1 MRGMTARLGKGFFD
15 PVASPTKESL
25 RALLWN
31 LQSRGF
37 PSPCT
42 LDRNDEHMRP
52 PHLFVIPPKE
62 LSRSL
67 GTHRPLIAAATTKGL
82 SCPLEP
88 RPKSPT
94 LWLSGPLETRPGIAN
109 PGPPAGISRLQPTKA
124 VPWNPSLQEGGWRQE
139 VTNGSGPASLRSA

>member
-1 MRGMTARLGKGFFD
+1 MRGITARLGKGFFD

-42 LDRNDEHMRP
+42 LDRDDEHMRP

-67 GTHRPLIAAATTKGL
+67 GTHRPLFAAVTTKGL

-88 RPKSPT
+88 RPKSLRALWKPDRGLRTPAPRQAFRACDRPRRCLGT
-94 LWLSGPLETRPGIAN
+94 LHYRR
-109 PGPPAGISRLQPTKA
+109 AGGDRK
-124 VPWNPSLQEGGWRQE
+124 
-139 VTNGSGPASLRSA
+139 

>member
-42 LDRNDEHMRP
+42 LDRGNAIPLMRKCFCP
-52 PHLFVIPPKE
+52 AKGDFILPWKPMTAGCSGHNQGAFMPLGAQTKE
-62 LSRSL
+62 PSR
-67 GTHRPLIAAATTKGL
+67 
-82 SCPLEP
+82 
-88 RPKSPT
+88 
-94 LWLSGPLETRPGIAN
+94 PLETRPGIAN

>member
-42 LDRNDEHMRP
+42 LDRDDEHMRP

-67 GTHRPLIAAATTKGL
+67 GNPPTADCSGHNQRAFMPLGTQTGECK
-82 SCPLEP
+82 P
-88 RPKSPT
+88 R
-94 LWLSGPLETRPGIAN
+94 
-109 PGPPAGISRLQPTKA
+109 PPAGISRLQPTKA
-124 VPWNPSLQEGGWRQE
+124 VPWNPSLEEGGWRQE
-139 VTNGSGPASLRSA
+139 VTNGNGRASLRSV

>member
-1 MRGMTARLGKGFFD
+1 MRGITARLGKGFFD

-42 LDRNDEHMRP
+42 LDRDDEHTRP
-52 PHLFVIPPKE
+52 PRVFIIPPKE

-88 RPKSPT
+88 RPKSLRGLWKPDRGLRTPAPRQAFRACYRPRRCLGT
-94 LWLSGPLETRPGIAN
+94 LH
-109 PGPPAGISRLQPTKA
+109 
-124 VPWNPSLQEGGWRQE
+124 
-139 VTNGSGPASLRSA
+139 

>member
-1 MRGMTARLGKGFFD
+1 MRGITARLGKGFFD

-42 LDRNDEHMRP
+42 LDRDDEHMRP
-52 PHLFVIPPKE
+52 PHLFVIPQ
-62 LSRSL
+62 RSFRAPL
-67 GTHRPLIAAATTKGL
+67 ETHRPLIAAATTKGL

-88 RPKSPT
+88 RP
-94 LWLSGPLETRPGIAN
+94 GIAN
-109 PGPPAGISRLQPTKA
+109 PGPPAGISRLRPTKA

-139 VTNGSGPASLRSA
+139 VTNGNGRASLRSV